1 MEKVPDSKKQSV
13 EKEWF
18 NSTTLQLT
26 KHQEEKAS
34 YGIYVKDLEDSN
46 QKLKEEMKEMI
57 LRKKDTEMEMM
68 LKFKEVLNTKKLKI
82 RRLIAKGNSDCKF
95 CLSIDYTFI
104 YHFTLIKPC
113 KHLCQSSQRNS
124 K

>member
-1 MEKVPDSKKQSV
+1 MDKVPDSQKQSV

-18 NSTTLQLT
+18 NNATLQLT

-34 YGIYVKDLEDSN
+34 YGAYVKDLENSN
-46 QKLKEEMKEMI
+46 QKLKEEMKEMV

-82 RRLIAKGNSDCKF
+82 RRLMSQGNSDCKL
-95 CLSIDYTFI
+95 CLSIDYIHIFTILHFI
-104 YHFTLIKPC
+104 AVQTPVPVITK
-113 KHLCQSSQRNS
+113 KQ
-124 K
+124 